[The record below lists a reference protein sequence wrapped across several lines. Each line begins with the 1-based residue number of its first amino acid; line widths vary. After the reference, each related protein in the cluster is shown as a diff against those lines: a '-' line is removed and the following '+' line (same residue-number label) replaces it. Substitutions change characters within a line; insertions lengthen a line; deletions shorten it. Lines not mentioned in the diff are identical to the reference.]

1 MKRLNVLTLL
11 LIMLSVMSVALAQNV
26 IISPQAIII
35 NPAPAFSVEVFVD
48 RDPSGSLTPTYEI
61 GEQIRIGVRVG
72 EDAFVYLFNV
82 RADNQIVQFFPNRID
97 SDNYVRAGRTLWVPP
112 DGARY
117 RLTIGGPEGLNRVI
131 AVASKRQLST
141 HELASFEGGGVLAES
156 RLSQDDFART
166 LAIIVEPLPQR
177 DWVTDTALFVV
188 GRQAPPVVFGTIAVR
203 SSPSG
208 ANVFINDRFAGT
220 TPLSHSTT
228 AGRHE
233 VRLELSGYETYRETV
248 TLRPGETVRVSA
260 SLSPLRRTGTV
271 SFTSRPAN
279 AEVYVDGRFIGTTP
293 TGAITLDEGTY
304 QALFVRRGFS
314 DTLVQ
319 FTVRAGTTQAVE
331 ANLRALTGSLLIQA
345 NVGGARVFI
354 NGTEYGTIP
363 SGSGRLTIS
372 DLPAGRHELTVIAPG
387 FRTFVREFDITSGRT
402 TEVRVRQERR

>member
-1 MKRLNVLTLL
+1 MKRFSLITLL
-11 LIMLSVMSVALAQNV
+11 LMSVALAQNV

-35 NPAPAFSVEVFVD
+35 NPLPAFSVEVFVD
-48 RDPSGSLTPTYEI
+48 RDLSGSRTPTYEI
-61 GEQIRIGVRVG
+61 GEQIRVGVRVS

-97 SDNYVRAGRTLWVPP
+97 SDNYVRANRTFWVPP

-117 RLTIGGPEGLNRVI
+117 RLTIGGPEGQDKVI

-141 HELASFEGGGVLAES
+141 RELADFEGGGVLAAS

-166 LAIIVEPLPQR
+166 LAIIVEPLPQQ
-177 DWVTDTALFVV
+177 DWVTDTALFFV
-188 GRQAPPVVFGTIAVR
+188 GRQAPVVQFGTITVG

-208 ANVFINDRFAGT
+208 ANVFINGQFAGT
-220 TPLSHSTT
+220 TPLSYSVA
-228 AGRHE
+228 AGSHE
-233 VRLELSGYETYRETV
+233 VRLELSGRQTYRETV
-248 TLRPGETVRVSA
+248 TLRGGETVRVSA

-293 TGAITLDEGTY
+293 TGAVMLDEGSY
-304 QALFVRRGFS
+304 QARFVRRGFS
-314 DTLVQ
+314 DTQVN
-319 FTVRAGTTQAVE
+319 FTVRAGATQTVE
-331 ANLRALTGSLLIQA
+331 ATLRTLTGALQLQA

-354 NGTEYGTIP
+354 NGTEYGSIP

-372 DLPAGRHELTVIAPG
+372 DLPAGRHELTVVAPG
-387 FRTFVREFDITSGRT
+387 FRTVVREFDITGGQT
-402 TEVRVRQERR
+402 TEIRVRQERR

>member
-1 MKRLNVLTLL
+1 MKRLLSVLPLL
-11 LIMLSVMSVALAQNV
+11 LISAALAQNV

-35 NPAPAFSVEVFVD
+35 NPIPAFSVEVFVD
-48 RDPSGSLTPTYEI
+48 RDPSGSHTPSYEI

-141 HELASFEGGGVLAES
+141 HELANFEGGGVLAES

-166 LAIIVEPLPQR
+166 LAIIVEPLPQQ

-220 TPLSHSTT
+220 TPLSHSIA

-233 VRLELSGYETYRETV
+233 VRIELTGHQTFRETV
-248 TLRPGETVRVSA
+248 TLRGGETVRVSA

-314 DTLVQ
+314 DTAVN
-319 FTVRAGTTQAVE
+319 FTVRAGATQTVE
-331 ANLRALTGSLLIQA
+331 ATLRTLTGSLLIQA

-354 NGTEYGTIP
+354 NGTEYGSIP

-387 FRTFVREFDITSGRT
+387 FRTVVREFDITGGQT

>member
-1 MKRLNVLTLL
+1 MKQLLSVITLL
-11 LIMLSVMSVALAQNV
+11 LVSAALAQNV

-35 NPAPAFSVEVFVD
+35 NPLPAFSVEVFVD
-48 RDPSGSLTPTYEI
+48 RDPSGNRNPTYQI
-61 GEQIRIGVRVG
+61 GEQIRVGVRVS

-82 RADNQIVQFFPNRID
+82 RADHQIVQFFPNRID
-97 SDNYVRAGRTLWVPP
+97 SENYVRADRTLWVPP

-117 RLTIGGPEGLNRVI
+117 RLTIGGPEGQDKVI
-131 AVASKRQLST
+131 AVASRRQLST
-141 HELASFEGGGVLAES
+141 RELADFEGGGVLAAS
-156 RLSQDDFART
+156 TLSQDDFARA
-166 LAIIVEPLPQR
+166 LAIIVEPLPQQ

-188 GRQAPPVVFGTIAVR
+188 GRQAPPVVFGTISVG

-220 TPLSHSTT
+220 TPLSHSIA

-233 VRLELSGYETYRETV
+233 VRIELSGHQTYRETV
-248 TLRPGETVRVSA
+248 TLRAGETAWVSA

-279 AEVYVDGRFIGTTP
+279 AEVYVGGRFIGTTP
-293 TGAITLDEGTY
+293 TGAVTLDEGSY
-304 QALFVRRGFS
+304 QARFVRRGFG
-314 DTLVQ
+314 DILVN
-319 FTVRAGTTQAVE
+319 FTVRAGTTQTVE
-331 ANLRALTGSLLIQA
+331 AVLRALTGSLQLQA

-354 NGTEYGTIP
+354 NGTEHGSIP

-387 FRTFVREFDITSGRT
+387 FSTFVREFTIVGGQT
-402 TEVRVRQERR
+402 TEIRVRQERR